1 MDGPEDERVRRD
13 ITDYISS
20 RRRATRLVSRGGR
33 SSRLGG
39 DLAAKFSSFLAT
51 QAAGCF
57 LYAKLVLDLVERG
70 KIAVKAAS
78 FKVVPHSLA
87 EVFQLMFSLKGPI
100 INGVI
105 CST

>member
-1 MDGPEDERVRRD
+1 M
-13 ITDYISS
+13 YN
-20 RRRATRLVSRGGR
+20 RLWNRWIVLQHYS
-33 SSRLGG
+33 
-39 DLAAKFSSFLAT
+39 